1 MPQPNDAPRPQP
13 TVLQSIAARTGR
25 APKVLL
31 ADSGSEHGA
40 SPVVAPGTSSTHAL
54 PTGRGHYQIVGEIA
68 RGGMGL
74 VLKGPDTDL
83 GRDVAL

>member
-40 SPVVAPGTSSTHAL
+40 SPVVAPGTS
-54 PTGRGHYQIVGEIA
+54 
-68 RGGMGL
+68 
-74 VLKGPDTDL
+74 
-83 GRDVAL
+83 